1 MPHTRTLVPW
11 REKKF
16 AENHG
21 EVLFLKAGRIV
32 ARTGDQPV
40 NRTVVIYAGRT
51 PEKVTS
57 HVQELIGYEGNPPVP
72 AIYKPLGPEITIP
85 DDPHDATCFHDKVAI
100 CTSKAIYFVE
110 PIDGT
115 KTSPEV
121 VPKQEPKKSKK
132 KKDDTPKIVELVDKA
147 TVLGMATYEKD
158 LSHKEIIIVYNDL
171 GYFVD
176 EAGKPARSTY
186 YIEWE
191 RKATAFA
198 RRGSH
203 LLLFSPGYIEVR
215 NIDTGKLDLVKM
227 VGVNEL
233 RPLRSGLTEGRSL
246 VGVMTGGAEDDG
258 SRTEKLV
265 ELIYHGVD
273 T

>member
-1 MPHTRTLVPW
+1 VCSSIDT
-11 REKKF
+11 F
-16 AENHG
+16 
-21 EVLFLKAGRIV
+21 
-32 ARTGDQPV
+32 
-40 NRTVVIYAGRT
+40 
-51 PEKVTS
+51 
-57 HVQELIGYEGNPPVP
+57 
-72 AIYKPLGPEITIP
+72 IP
-85 DDPHDATCFHDKVAI
+85 
-100 CTSKAIYFVE
+100 
-110 PIDGT
+110 
-115 KTSPEV
+115 
-121 VPKQEPKKSKK
+121 
-132 KKDDTPKIVELVDKA
+132 
-147 TVLGMATYEKD
+147 
-158 LSHKEIIIVYNDL
+158 DL

-198 RRGSH
+198 RRGPH

-215 NIDTGKLDLVKM
+215 NIETGKLDLVKM